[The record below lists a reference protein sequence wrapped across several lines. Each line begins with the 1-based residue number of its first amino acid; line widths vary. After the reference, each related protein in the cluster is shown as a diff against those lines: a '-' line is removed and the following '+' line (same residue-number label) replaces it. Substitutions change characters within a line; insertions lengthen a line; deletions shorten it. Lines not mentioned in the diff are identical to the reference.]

1 MAKKFLALAKADIQE
16 RIHINDELVDAY
28 TDPVYEH
35 GMRFSG
41 EILIVGTINDDT
53 DEETLGAIL
62 QDYLREYVEFAR
74 VRKVTFP
81 KEKVKE
87 SPHGYRRAG

>member
-1 MAKKFLALAKADIQE
+1 MNKRFLALAKADIQE
-16 RIHINDELVDAY
+16 RITINDDLVDAY
-28 TDPVYEH
+28 IDPVYEH
-35 GMRFSG
+35 GLRFSG
-41 EILIVGTINDDT
+41 EIMIVGSVHDDT

-87 SPHGYRRAG
+87 LPHGYRRTG

>member
-1 MAKKFLALAKADIQE
+1 MAKKFLALAKADLQE
-16 RIHINDELVDAY
+16 RIPIKDNLIDAY
-28 TDPVYEH
+28 IDPVYEH
-35 GMRFSG
+35 GMQLSG
-41 EILIVGTINDDT
+41 EILVVGSVYDDT

-81 KEKVKE
+81 KEKKE
-87 SPHGYRRAG
+87 SHGRYRRTG